1 MLRLARRD
9 GDEWVRL
16 FASLLGPFPDFQRVS
31 SDLVTEEQ
39 LEGLAEELEGA
50 CEWCMGC
57 EEWVWVCEDHSG
69 SPFNGDLPTD
79 IGTQVSS
86 KVLLLPTAKRKFF
99 NLRTSLSLVFN
110 SF

>member
-39 LEGLAEELEGA
+39 MEGLAEELEGA
-50 CEWCMGC
+50 CEWCVG
-57 EEWVWVCEDHSG
+57 VKITVKSQT
-69 SPFNGDLPTD
+69 P
-79 IGTQVSS
+79 
-86 KVLLLPTAKRKFF
+86 
-99 NLRTSLSLVFN
+99 
-110 SF
+110 

>member
-1 MLRLARRD
+1 MNQVLRLARRD

-50 CEWCMGC
+50 CEWCGVCGCGC
-57 EEWVWVCEDHSG
+57 EEWSVCVCVWVSVCEDHSG
-69 SPFNGDLPTD
+69 SPFDED
-79 IGTQVSS
+79 ISQ
-86 KVLLLPTAKRKFF
+86 LI
-99 NLRTSLSLVFN
+99 
-110 SF
+110 